1 MGRYYKIILSLFI
14 AIFLV
19 ATFIMPQS
27 LLAYSKYIVAG
38 GENIGLSINNKGIII
53 AGFYKVGDKYP
64 GYDAGLNKGDVIKR
78 ANDKEVSSIDD
89 FIGVIKESDGK
100 SLKLVYQ
107 RGKQN
112 ETTTLNLTNE
122 NGTLK
127 TGLYVKDMI
136 SGIGTLTYID
146 PESRI
151 YGALGHEVLEQT
163 TGTMINVRDGKI
175 YNSNVTSVE
184 KSVRGEPGAKNANTN
199 SNDVFGDVKENKVSG
214 IFGNYTK
221 EINKDNLYKVAVY
234 EDIKLGEAKI
244 ITVIEGTLKKE
255 YSINILKVNND
266 KTDNKNILFEI
277 TDSNLINKT
286 GGIVQGMSGSPI
298 IQGNNIIGAVT
309 NVVVNNPKR
318 GYGILITTMLEEGE
332 N

>member
-1 MGRYYKIILSLFI
+1 MSFKKLKSFI

-89 FIGVIKESDGK
+89 FIGAIKESDGK

-266 KTDNKNILFEI
+266 KTGNKNILFEI

>member
-1 MGRYYKIILSLFI
+1 MSFKKLKSFI

-64 GYDAGLNKGDVIKR
+64 GYDADLNKGDVIKR

-89 FIGVIKESDGK
+89 FIGAIKESDGK

-107 RGKQN
+107 REKQN
-112 ETTTLNLTNE
+112 ETTTLNLTDE

-221 EINKDNLYKVAVY
+221 EINKNSLYKVADY

-255 YSINILKVNND
+255 YSVNILKVNND

-277 TDSNLINKT
+277 TDSNLIDKT

>member
-1 MGRYYKIILSLFI
+1 MSFKKLKSFI

-53 AGFYKVGDKYP
+53 AGFYKVEDKYP

-89 FIGVIKESDGK
+89 FIGAIKESDGK

-255 YSINILKVNND
+255 YNINILKVNND
-266 KTDNKNILFEI
+266 KADNKNILFEI

>member
-1 MGRYYKIILSLFI
+1 MSFKKLKSFI

-53 AGFYKVGDKYP
+53 AGFYKVEDKYP

-89 FIGVIKESDGK
+89 FIGAIKESDGK

-122 NGTLK
+122 NDTLK

>member
-1 MGRYYKIILSLFI
+1 MSFKKLKSFI

-64 GYDAGLNKGDVIKR
+64 GYDADLNKGDVIKR

-89 FIGVIKESDGK
+89 FIGAIKESDGK

-112 ETTTLNLTNE
+112 ETTTLNLTDE

-146 PESRI
+146 PESKI

-221 EINKDNLYKVAVY
+221 EINKNNLYKVADY

-255 YSINILKVNND
+255 YSVNILKVNND

-277 TDSNLINKT
+277 TDSNLIDKT

>member
-1 MGRYYKIILSLFI
+1 MSFKKLKSFI

-27 LLAYSKYIVAG
+27 LLAYSNYIVAG

-89 FIGVIKESDGK
+89 FISAIKESDGK

-107 RGKQN
+107 REKQN
-112 ETTTLNLTNE
+112 ETTTLNLTDE

-146 PESRI
+146 PESKI

-175 YNSNVTSVE
+175 YNSNVTSIE

-221 EINKDNLYKVAVY
+221 EINKNNLYKVADY

-318 GYGILITTMLEEGE
+318 GYGILITTMLKEGE

>member
-1 MGRYYKIILSLFI
+1 MSFKKLKSFI

-38 GENIGLSINNKGIII
+38 GENIGLSINNRGIII
-53 AGFYKVGDKYP
+53 AGFYKVEDKYP

-89 FIGVIKESDGK
+89 FIGAIKESDGK

-199 SNDVFGDVKENKVSG
+199 SNDVFGDVKENRVSG

>member
-1 MGRYYKIILSLFI
+1 MSFKKLKSFI

-199 SNDVFGDVKENKVSG
+199 SNDIFGDVKENKVSG

-221 EINKDNLYKVAVY
+221 EINKDNLYKVADY

-255 YSINILKVNND
+255 YSVNILKVNND

-277 TDSNLINKT
+277 TDSNLIDKT

>member
-1 MGRYYKIILSLFI
+1 MSFKKLKSFI
-14 AIFLV
+14 ALFLV

-89 FIGVIKESDGK
+89 FIGAIKESDGK

-122 NGTLK
+122 NDTLK

>member
-1 MGRYYKIILSLFI
+1 MSFKKLKSFI

-89 FIGVIKESDGK
+89 FIGAIKESDGK

-255 YSINILKVNND
+255 YNINILKVNND

>member
-1 MGRYYKIILSLFI
+1 MSFKKLKSFI

-89 FIGVIKESDGK
+89 FIGAIKESDGK

-266 KTDNKNILFEI
+266 TTDNKNILFEI

>member
-1 MGRYYKIILSLFI
+1 MSFKKLKSFI

-53 AGFYKVGDKYP
+53 AGFYKVEDKYP

-89 FIGVIKESDGK
+89 FIGAIKESDGK

>member
-1 MGRYYKIILSLFI
+1 MTFKKLKSFI

-64 GYDAGLNKGDVIKR
+64 GYDADLNKGDVIKR

-89 FIGVIKESDGK
+89 FIGAIKESDGK

-112 ETTTLNLTNE
+112 ETTTLNLTDE

-146 PESRI
+146 PESKI

-221 EINKDNLYKVAVY
+221 EINKNSLYKVADY

-255 YSINILKVNND
+255 YSVNILKVNND
-266 KTDNKNILFEI
+266 KSDNKNILFEI
-277 TDSNLINKT
+277 TDSNLIDKT

>member
-1 MGRYYKIILSLFI
+1 MSFKKLKSFI

-38 GENIGLSINNKGIII
+38 GENIGLSISNKGIII

-64 GYDAGLNKGDVIKR
+64 GYDASLNKGDVIKR
-78 ANDKEVSSIDD
+78 ANDKEVLGVDD
-89 FIGVIKESDGK
+89 FIGAIKESDGK

-112 ETTTLNLTNE
+112 ETTTLNLTDE

-146 PESRI
+146 PESKI

-221 EINKDNLYKVAVY
+221 EINKNNLYKVADY

-255 YSINILKVNND
+255 YSVNILKVNND
-266 KTDNKNILFEI
+266 KTDNKNIPFEI
-277 TDSNLINKT
+277 TDSNLIDKT

>member
-1 MGRYYKIILSLFI
+1 MSFKKLKSFI

-53 AGFYKVGDKYP
+53 AGFYKVEDKYP

-89 FIGVIKESDGK
+89 FIGAIKESDGK

-255 YSINILKVNND
+255 YNINILKVNND

-286 GGIVQGMSGSPI
+286 GGIVKGMSGSPI

>member
-1 MGRYYKIILSLFI
+1 MSFKKLKSFI
-14 AIFLV
+14 ALFLV

-89 FIGVIKESDGK
+89 FIGAIKESDGK

-163 TGTMINVRDGKI
+163 TDTMINVRDGKI

>member
-1 MGRYYKIILSLFI
+1 MSFKKLKSFI

-38 GENIGLSINNKGIII
+38 GENIGLSINNKGIIV

-89 FIGVIKESDGK
+89 FIGAIKESDGK

-112 ETTTLNLTNE
+112 ETTTLNLTDE
-122 NGTLK
+122 NRTLK

-146 PESRI
+146 PESKI

-221 EINKDNLYKVAVY
+221 EINKNNLYKVADY

>member
-1 MGRYYKIILSLFI
+1 MSFKKLKSFI

-64 GYDAGLNKGDVIKR
+64 GYDANLNKGDVIKR

-89 FIGVIKESDGK
+89 FIGAIKESDGK

-112 ETTTLNLTNE
+112 ETTTLNLTDE

-146 PESRI
+146 PESKI

-221 EINKDNLYKVAVY
+221 EINKNNLYKVADY

-255 YSINILKVNND
+255 YSVNILKVNND
-266 KTDNKNILFEI
+266 KSDNKNILFEI
-277 TDSNLINKT
+277 TDSNLIDKT

>member
-1 MGRYYKIILSLFI
+1 MSFKKLKSFI

-89 FIGVIKESDGK
+89 FIGAIKESDGK

-112 ETTTLNLTNE
+112 ETTTLNLTDE

-146 PESRI
+146 PESKI

-221 EINKDNLYKVAVY
+221 EINKNNLYKVADY

-266 KTDNKNILFEI
+266 KADNKNILFEI
-277 TDSNLINKT
+277 TDSNLIDKT

-309 NVVVNNPKR
+309 KVVVNNPKR

>member
-1 MGRYYKIILSLFI
+1 MSFKKLKSFI

-78 ANDKEVSSIDD
+78 ANDKEVSSIDN
-89 FIGVIKESDGK
+89 FIGAIKESDGK

>member
-1 MGRYYKIILSLFI
+1 MSFKKLKSFI

-89 FIGVIKESDGK
+89 FIGAIKESDGK

-112 ETTTLNLTNE
+112 ETTALNLTNE

>member
-1 MGRYYKIILSLFI
+1 MSFKKLKSFI

-27 LLAYSKYIVAG
+27 LLAYSNYIVAG

-64 GYDAGLNKGDVIKR
+64 GYDAKLNKGDIIKK

-89 FIGVIKESDGK
+89 FISAIKESDGK

-107 RGKQN
+107 REKQN
-112 ETTTLNLTNE
+112 ETTTLNLTDE

-146 PESRI
+146 PESKI

-175 YNSNVTSVE
+175 YNSNVTSIE

-199 SNDVFGDVKENKVSG
+199 SNDVFGDVKENKISG

-221 EINKDNLYKVAVY
+221 EINKNNLYKVADY

-255 YSINILKVNND
+255 YSVNILKVNND

-277 TDSNLINKT
+277 TDSNLIDKT